1 MLSPSNAQ
9 MGFRGMPSP
18 VRGGFGSQDARV
30 DVRVDERHSYE
41 GRPLSVPLTQRPIGD
56 DSITLG
62 PQGGLARGM
71 SVRGPPSMSATPL
84 PEISSNPGD
93 SRRVT
98 AGLNGFSSLSE
109 RGTYNPRE
117 DLIPRHVPDRFGG
130 PAAHDQSS
138 APERNMNFG
147 GRDPRSSDRTPPPT
161 RAQGAALTQNV
172 PSEKSEERLRDMSL
186 GAIKEF
192 YSARDEMEVALCIK
206 DLNSP
211 SFHPSMISLWVTDSF
226 ERKDAERDL
235 LAKLLVNL
243 TKSQDGMLS
252 QSQLIKG
259 FETVLSTL
267 EDAVNDAPRAP
278 EFLGLIFA
286 KVILENVVSL
296 NQIGQLIHE
305 GGEEPGHL
313 LEVGLAGNVL
323 GNILEI
329 IKSEKGESV
338 LNEIRT
344 SSNLRLETFRPPD
357 SRKSSILEKFI

>member
-1 MLSPSNAQ
+1 M
-9 MGFRGMPSP
+9 
-18 VRGGFGSQDARV
+18 
-30 DVRVDERHSYE
+30 
-41 GRPLSVPLTQRPIGD
+41 GD

-71 SVRGPPSMSATPL
+71 SVRGPPSMSAAL
-84 PEISSNPGD
+84 PEISPNPGD
-93 SRRVT
+93 SRRMT

-117 DLIPRHVPDRFGG
+117 DLMPRFVLPDRFGG
-130 PAAHDQSS
+130 PAAYDQSS
-138 APERNMNFG
+138 APERNINFG
-147 GRDPRSSDRTPPPT
+147 GRDPRSSDRSFERSLTTPST
-161 RAQGAALTQNV
+161 RTQGAALTQNV

-192 YSARDEMEVALCIK
+192 YSARDEKEVVLCIK

-211 SFHPSMISLWVTDSF
+211 SFHPTMISLWVTDSF
-226 ERKDAERDL
+226 ERKDGERDL
-235 LAKLLVNL
+235 FAKLLVNL
-243 TKSQDGMLS
+243 TKSQDGTLS

-259 FETVLSTL
+259 FENVLSTL

-278 EFLGLIFA
+278 EFLARIFA
-286 KVILENVVSL
+286 KGILENVVSL
-296 NQIGQLIHE
+296 NQIGQLIRE
-305 GGEEPGHL
+305 GGEEPGRL

-344 SSNLRLETFRPPD
+344 SSNLRLENFRPPD
-357 SRKSSILEKFI
+357 PLKSRTLEKFL